1 MFELSKKFFAEF
13 CRIFETE
20 SPTRKEAIEK
30 YTNNSAF
37 TTFVIDEINSIITK
51 MGYVPQNEYFRIDAS
66 GYELKHENLEKAKG
80 FNLHC
85 WNLKIAVEHENDPK
99 DWLDEI
105 IKIAHIC
112 CSLRVVIGYVPMKSR
127 DNLDMERLAYSQ
139 KALNELDCK
148 NNLQTGEFLVI
159 LGNSD
164 TKENENNYFNYKA
177 YVFNP
182 ATFSF
187 GKLEE
192 YLQ

>member
-1 MFELSKKFFAEF
+1 MFELSKRFFAEF
-13 CRIFETE
+13 CEIFGKE
-20 SPTRKEAIEK
+20 SPRRKEAIEK

-37 TTFVIDEINSIITK
+37 TTFVIDEINRIIAN

-66 GYELKHENLEKAKG
+66 GYELKHEIGKIKG

-85 WNLKIAVEHENDPK
+85 WNLKIAVEHENDPG
-99 DWLDEI
+99 DWLDEV

-112 CSLRVVIGYVPMKSR
+112 CSLRVVIGYIPMKSR
-127 DNLDMERLAYSQ
+127 GYLDMERLKYSQ

-148 NNLQTGEFLVI
+148 NNLQVGEFLVI

-164 TKENENNYFNYKA
+164 TEENEDNYFNYKA
-177 YVFNP
+177 YVFDP
-182 ATFSF
+182 ETFCF

-192 YLQ
+192 YN

>member
-13 CRIFETE
+13 CKIFEKE

-37 TTFVIDEINSIITK
+37 TTFVIDEINSIITN
-51 MGYVPQNEYFRIDAS
+51 MGYVPQNENFRIDAS
-66 GYELKHENLEKAKG
+66 GYELKHENLEKVKG

-112 CSLRVVIGYVPMKSR
+112 CSLRVVIGYIPMKSR
-127 DNLDMERLAYSQ
+127 DTLDMERLKYSQ
-139 KALNELDCK
+139 KALKELDCK
-148 NNLQTGEFLVI
+148 NNLQNGELLVI
-159 LGNSD
+159 LGNSG
-164 TKENENNYFNYKA
+164 TGNNKNNYFNYKA
-177 YVFNP
+177 YVFDP
-182 ATFSF
+182 ETFSF
-187 GKLEE
+187 RNLEE
-192 YLQ
+192 YN